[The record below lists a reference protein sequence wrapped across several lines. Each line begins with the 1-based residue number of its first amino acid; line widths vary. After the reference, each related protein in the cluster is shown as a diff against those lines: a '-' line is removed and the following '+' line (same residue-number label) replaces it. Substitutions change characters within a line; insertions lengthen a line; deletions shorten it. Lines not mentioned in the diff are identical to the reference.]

1 MKNSTV
7 QVSCGIALAVMAG
20 AVGAHWFS
28 VKQTLALAAG
38 LQSKSGIPA
47 LVNPAPEDP
56 AVKEARQ
63 ILAEA
68 KAAAG
73 KHEMTVSTVASP
85 SQDGRIERL
94 ISSCEALM
102 AQNSELKGQVAE
114 TNRDL
119 MALQFQVD
127 SHSASFRPLRI
138 AEDQAPP
145 PADGVLP
152 PKEAP

>member
-1 MKNSTV
+1 MKNTTV

-20 AVGAHWFS
+20 AVGSHWFS
-28 VKQTLALAAG
+28 VKQTVALAAG
-38 LQSKSGIPA
+38 LQSKSGVPA
-47 LVNPAPEDP
+47 LASPAAEDP
-56 AVKEARQ
+56 AVREARQ

-68 KAAAG
+68 KAATG
-73 KHEMTVSTVASP
+73 KREMTVSAPANS

-138 AEDQAPP
+138 AEDQTPA